1 MRHVEIVLV
10 RHALPL
16 RVELETGIADPE
28 LAAEGHEQAAKMAAY
43 LGIEDVEAI
52 YVSPLRRALE
62 TARPLCEVLGLEA
75 VVSEGVAEFDRNS
88 REYVPVEEL
97 RATND
102 PRWEKLLRG
111 EWDGVDEDPSIFK
124 ARVVATVEDMIA
136 RHPGGRVVVVCHGGV
151 INQYLAHVL
160 GIETHVGFFYPKY
173 TSIHRVMAA
182 RSGQRS
188 IVSINEASHLR

>member
-1 MRHVEIVLV
+1 MEIVLV
-10 RHALPL
+10 RHGLPL

-43 LGIEDVEAI
+43 LGVEDVEAV

-62 TARPLCEVLGLEA
+62 TARPLCKVLGLEA

-111 EWDGVDEDPSIFK
+111 EWDGVDEDPSLFK
-124 ARVVATVEDMIA
+124 ARVVETVEDMIA

>member
-1 MRHVEIVLV
+1 MEIVFV
-10 RHALPL
+10 RHGLPL
-16 RVELETGIADPE
+16 RIELETGVADPE

-43 LGIEDVEAI
+43 LGVEDVEAV

-62 TARPLCEVLGLEA
+62 TARPLCKVLGLEA

-182 RSGQRS
+182 RSGERS

>member
-1 MRHVEIVLV
+1 VEIVFV
-10 RHALPL
+10 RHGLPL
-16 RVELETGIADPE
+16 RIELETGIADPE

-43 LGIEDVEAI
+43 LGVEDVEAV

-62 TARPLCEVLGLEA
+62 TARPLCKVLGLEA

-111 EWDGVDEDPSIFK
+111 EWDGVDEDPSLFK

>member
-1 MRHVEIVLV
+1 VEIVLV
-10 RHALPL
+10 RHGLPL

-28 LAAEGHEQAAKMAAY
+28 LASEGHEQAAKMAAY
-43 LGIEDVEAI
+43 LGVEDIEAV
-52 YVSPLRRALE
+52 YVSPLRRAVE
-62 TARPLCEVLGLEA
+62 TARPLCKLLGLEA

-97 RATND
+97 RANND

-111 EWDGVDEDPSIFK
+111 EWDGVDEDPSLFK
-124 ARVVATVEDMIA
+124 SRVVETVDDMIA
-136 RHPGGRVVVVCHGGV
+136 KHPGGRVVVVCHGGV

-160 GIETHVGFFYPKY
+160 GIETHIGFFYPKY

>member
-1 MRHVEIVLV
+1 MEIVLV
-10 RHALPL
+10 RHGLPL

-28 LAAEGHEQAAKMAAY
+28 LAAEGHEQAEKMAAY
-43 LGIEDVEAI
+43 LGVEDIEAI
-52 YVSPLRRALE
+52 YVSPLRRAIE
-62 TARPLCEVLGLEA
+62 TARPLCKLLGLEA

-111 EWDGVDEDPSIFK
+111 EWDGVDEDPSLFK
-124 ARVVATVEDMIA
+124 SRVVATVDDMIA
-136 RHPGGRVVVVCHGGV
+136 KHPGGRVVVVCHGGV

-160 GIETHVGFFYPKY
+160 GIETHIGFFYPKY

>member
-1 MRHVEIVLV
+1 MEIVLV
-10 RHALPL
+10 RHGLPL
-16 RVELETGIADPE
+16 RIELETGIADPD
-28 LAAEGHEQAAKMAAY
+28 LAAEGHEQAEKMAAY
-43 LGIEDVEAI
+43 LGVEDVEAV
-52 YVSPLRRALE
+52 YVSPLRRAME
-62 TARPLCEVLGLEA
+62 TARPLCKVLGLEA

-111 EWDGVDEDPSIFK
+111 EWDGVDEDPSLFK
-124 ARVVATVEDMIA
+124 TRVVSTVEDMIA

>member
-1 MRHVEIVLV
+1 MEIVLV
-10 RHALPL
+10 RHGLPL

-28 LAAEGHEQAAKMAAY
+28 LASEGHEQAAKMAAY
-43 LGIEDVEAI
+43 LGVEDMEAV
-52 YVSPLRRALE
+52 YVSPLRRAVE
-62 TARPLCEVLGLEA
+62 TARPLCKLLGLEA

-88 REYVPVEEL
+88 RDYVPVEEL

-111 EWDGVDEDPSIFK
+111 EWDGVDEDPSLFK

-160 GIETHVGFFYPKY
+160 GIETHIGFFYPKY

>member
-1 MRHVEIVLV
+1 MEIVLV
-10 RHALPL
+10 RHGLPL

-43 LGIEDVEAI
+43 LGVEDVEAV

-62 TARPLCEVLGLEA
+62 TARPLSKLLGLEA

-111 EWDGVDEDPSIFK
+111 EWDGVDEDPSLFK
-124 ARVVATVEDMIA
+124 ARVVETVEDMIA

-160 GIETHVGFFYPKY
+160 GIDTNIGFFYPKY

>member
-1 MRHVEIVLV
+1 VEIVFV
-10 RHALPL
+10 RHGLPL
-16 RVELETGIADPE
+16 RIELETGIADPE

-43 LGIEDVEAI
+43 LGVEDVEAV

-62 TARPLCEVLGLEA
+62 TASPLCKVLGLEA

-136 RHPGGRVVVVCHGGV
+136 RHPGGRVVGVCHGGV

-182 RSGQRS
+182 RSGERS

>member
-1 MRHVEIVLV
+1 MEIVFV
-10 RHALPL
+10 RHGLPL
-16 RVELETGIADPE
+16 RIELETGIADPE

-43 LGIEDVEAI
+43 LGVEDVEAV

-62 TARPLCEVLGLEA
+62 TARPLCKVLGLEA

-111 EWDGVDEDPSIFK
+111 EWDGVDEDPSVFK
-124 ARVVATVEDMIA
+124 ARVVATVEDIIA

-182 RSGQRS
+182 RSGERS

>member
-1 MRHVEIVLV
+1 VEIVFV
-10 RHALPL
+10 RHGLPL
-16 RVELETGIADPE
+16 RIELETGIADPE

-43 LGIEDVEAI
+43 LGVEDVEAV

-62 TARPLCEVLGLEA
+62 TASPLLLGLKA

-111 EWDGVDEDPSIFK
+111 EWDGVDEDPSLFK

-160 GIETHVGFFYPKY
+160 GIETHIGFFYPKY

>member
-1 MRHVEIVLV
+1 MEIVLV

-28 LAAEGHEQAAKMAAY
+28 LAADGHEQAAKMAAY

-124 ARVVATVEDMIA
+124 ARVVATVEDLIA

>member
-1 MRHVEIVLV
+1 MEIVLV
-10 RHALPL
+10 RHGLPL

-43 LGIEDVEAI
+43 LGVEDVEAV

-62 TARPLCEVLGLEA
+62 TASPLCKVLGLEA

-111 EWDGVDEDPSIFK
+111 EWDGVDEDPSLFK
-124 ARVVATVEDMIA
+124 ARVVETIEDMIA
-136 RHPGGRVVVVCHGGV
+136 RHAGGRVVVVCHGGV

-160 GIETHVGFFYPKY
+160 GIETHIGFFYPKY

>member
-1 MRHVEIVLV
+1 MEIVLV
-10 RHALPL
+10 RHGLPL

-43 LGIEDVEAI
+43 LGVEDVEAV
-52 YVSPLRRALE
+52 YVSPLRRAIE
-62 TARPLCEVLGLEA
+62 TAHPLCKVLGLEA

-124 ARVVATVEDMIA
+124 ARVVETVEDMIA

-160 GIETHVGFFYPKY
+160 GIETHIGFFYPKY

>member
-1 MRHVEIVLV
+1 VEIVFV
-10 RHALPL
+10 RHGLPM
-16 RVELETGIADPE
+16 RIELETGIADPE

-43 LGIEDVEAI
+43 LGVEDVEAV

-62 TARPLCEVLGLEA
+62 TARPLCKVLGLEA

>member
-1 MRHVEIVLV
+1 MEIVFV
-10 RHALPL
+10 RHGLPL
-16 RVELETGIADPE
+16 RIELETGIADPE

-43 LGIEDVEAI
+43 LGVEDVEAV

-62 TARPLCEVLGLEA
+62 TARPLCKVLGLEA

>member
-1 MRHVEIVLV
+1 MEIVFV
-10 RHALPL
+10 RHGLPL
-16 RVELETGIADPE
+16 RIELETGIADPE
-28 LAAEGHEQAAKMAAY
+28 LAAEGHEQATKMAAY
-43 LGIEDVEAI
+43 LGVEDVEAV

-62 TARPLCEVLGLEA
+62 TARPLCKVLGLEA

-111 EWDGVDEDPSIFK
+111 EWDGVDEDPSLFK

-136 RHPGGRVVVVCHGGV
+136 QHPGGRVVVVCHGGV

>member
-1 MRHVEIVLV
+1 MEIVLV
-10 RHALPL
+10 RHGLPL

-28 LAAEGHEQAAKMAAY
+28 LAAEGHEQAEKMAAY
-43 LGIEDVEAI
+43 LGVEDVEAV

-62 TARPLCEVLGLEA
+62 TARPLCKVLGLEA

-182 RSGQRS
+182 RSGERS

>member
-1 MRHVEIVLV
+1 MEIVLV
-10 RHALPL
+10 RHGLPL

-43 LGIEDVEAI
+43 LGVEDVEAV

-62 TARPLCEVLGLEA
+62 TASPLCKVLGLEA

-97 RATND
+97 RASND

-182 RSGQRS
+182 RSGERS

>member
-1 MRHVEIVLV
+1 MEIVLV
-10 RHALPL
+10 RHALPV

-124 ARVVATVEDMIA
+124 ARVVATVEDLIA

>member
-1 MRHVEIVLV
+1 MEIVLV
-10 RHALPL
+10 RHGLPL

-43 LGIEDVEAI
+43 LGVEDIEAV

-62 TARPLCEVLGLEA
+62 TARPLCKVLGLDA

-97 RATND
+97 RASND

-111 EWDGVDEDPSIFK
+111 EWDGVDEDPSLFK
-124 ARVVATVEDMIA
+124 ARVVETIEDMIA
-136 RHPGGRVVVVCHGGV
+136 RHAGGRVVVVCHGGV

-160 GIETHVGFFYPKY
+160 GIETHIGFFYPKY

>member
-1 MRHVEIVLV
+1 VEIVLV
-10 RHALPL
+10 RHGLPL

-28 LAAEGHEQAAKMAAY
+28 LAAEGHEQAEKMAAY
-43 LGIEDVEAI
+43 LGVEDVEAV
-52 YVSPLRRALE
+52 YVSPLRRAIE
-62 TARPLCEVLGLEA
+62 TARPLCKSLGLEA

-111 EWDGVDEDPSIFK
+111 EWDGVDEDPSLFK

-160 GIETHVGFFYPKY
+160 GIETHIGFFYPKY

>member
-1 MRHVEIVLV
+1 MEIVFV
-10 RHALPL
+10 RHGLPL
-16 RVELETGIADPE
+16 RIELETGIADPE

-43 LGIEDVEAI
+43 LGVEDVEAV

-62 TARPLCEVLGLEA
+62 TASPLCKVLGLEA

-136 RHPGGRVVVVCHGGV
+136 QHPGGRVVVVCHGGV

-182 RSGQRS
+182 RSGERS

>member
-1 MRHVEIVLV
+1 VEIVLV
-10 RHALPL
+10 RHGLPL

-43 LGIEDVEAI
+43 LGVEDVEAV

-62 TARPLCEVLGLEA
+62 TARPLCKALGLEA

-111 EWDGVDEDPSIFK
+111 EWDGVDDDPSLFK
-124 ARVVATVEDMIA
+124 ARVVETIEDMIA

>member
-1 MRHVEIVLV
+1 MEIVLV
-10 RHALPL
+10 RHGLPL

-43 LGIEDVEAI
+43 LGVEDVEAV

-62 TARPLCEVLGLEA
+62 TARPLCKVLGLEA

-102 PRWEKLLRG
+102 PRWEKLLLG
-111 EWDGVDEDPSIFK
+111 EWDGVDEDPSQFK
-124 ARVVATVEDMIA
+124 ARVVETIDEMIA

-160 GIETHVGFFYPKY
+160 GIETHIGFFYPQY

>member
-1 MRHVEIVLV
+1 VEIVFV
-10 RHALPL
+10 RHGLPL

-28 LAAEGHEQAAKMAAY
+28 LATEGHEQAAKMAAY
-43 LGIEDVEAI
+43 LGVEDVEAV

-62 TARPLCEVLGLEA
+62 TARPLCKVLGLEA

-160 GIETHVGFFYPKY
+160 GIETHVGFFYPQY

-182 RSGQRS
+182 RSGERS

>member
-1 MRHVEIVLV
+1 VEIVLV
-10 RHALPL
+10 RHGLPL

-28 LAAEGHEQAAKMAAY
+28 LAAEGHEQAEKMAAY
-43 LGIEDVEAI
+43 LGVEDVEAV

-62 TARPLCEVLGLEA
+62 TARPLCKVLGIEA

-182 RSGQRS
+182 RSGERS

>member
-1 MRHVEIVLV
+1 VEIVLV
-10 RHALPL
+10 RHGLPL

-43 LGIEDVEAI
+43 LGVEDVEAV

-62 TARPLCEVLGLEA
+62 TARPLCKVLGLEA

-111 EWDGVDEDPSIFK
+111 EWDGVDEDPSVFK

>member
-1 MRHVEIVLV
+1 VEIVLV
-10 RHALPL
+10 RHGLPL
-16 RVELETGIADPE
+16 RVELEMGIADPE
-28 LAAEGHEQAAKMAAY
+28 LAAEGHEQAEKMAAY
-43 LGIEDVEAI
+43 LGVEDIEAI
-52 YVSPLRRALE
+52 YVSPLRRAIE
-62 TARPLCEVLGLEA
+62 TARPLCKLLGLEA

-111 EWDGVDEDPSIFK
+111 EWDGVDEDPSLFK

-160 GIETHVGFFYPKY
+160 GLETHIGFFYPKY

>member
-1 MRHVEIVLV
+1 VEIVLV
-10 RHALPL
+10 RHGLPL

-28 LAAEGHEQAAKMAAY
+28 LASEGHEQAAKMAAY
-43 LGIEDVEAI
+43 LGVENIEAV
-52 YVSPLRRALE
+52 YVSPLRRAVE
-62 TARPLCEVLGLEA
+62 TARPLCKLLGLEA

-111 EWDGVDEDPSIFK
+111 EWDGVDEDPSLFR

-160 GIETHVGFFYPKY
+160 GIETHIGFFYPKY

>member
-1 MRHVEIVLV
+1 MEIVLV
-10 RHALPL
+10 RHGLPL

-43 LGIEDVEAI
+43 LGVEDVEAV

-62 TARPLCEVLGLEA
+62 TARPLCKVLGLEA

-97 RATND
+97 RASND

-160 GIETHVGFFYPKY
+160 GIETHIGFFYPKY